1 MHLLIDGHD
10 GNPEILQNQSL
21 ISKFLEELPN
31 KIGMTKLMKPQ
42 VNRYEGTNIQDWG
55 ISGFVIIA
63 ESHISVHTFPER
75 KYINIDVFS
84 CKNFDIEKTISQ
96 VKSYFKL
103 EKVKS
108 WTIDRGIDNTTPK
121 EFNNFEFVIDKKKLN
136 IRFRARMG
144 MMPNLLSDKILSIKV
159 K

>member
-1 MHLLIDGHD
+1 MHLVIDGHNV
-10 GNPEILQNQSL
+10 NPEILQNQSL

-31 KIGMTKLMKPQ
+31 KIGMTKLMDPQ
-42 VNRYEGTNIQDWG
+42 VNRYEGTNSQDWG

-84 CKNFDIEKTISQ
+84 CKNFDVEKTISQ

-103 EKVKS
+103 ENVKF
-108 WTIDRGIDNTTPK
+108 WTINRGIDSTPPNKFNPVKPFK
-121 EFNNFEFVIDKKKLN
+121 ESKE
-136 IRFRARMG
+136 
-144 MMPNLLSDKILSIKV
+144 
-159 K
+159 

>member
-21 ISKFLEELPN
+21 IYKFLEELPN

-103 EKVKS
+103 EQVKS

-121 EFNNFEFVIDKKKLN
+121 EFNNFKPLKELRN
-136 IRFRARMG
+136 T
-144 MMPNLLSDKILSIKV
+144 PE
-159 K
+159 

>member
-42 VNRYEGTNIQDWG
+42 VNKYEGTNSQDWG

-108 WTIDRGIDNTTPK
+108 WTIDRGIDNTPP
-121 EFNNFEFVIDKKKLN
+121 I
-136 IRFRARMG
+136 
-144 MMPNLLSDKILSIKV
+144 
-159 K
+159 